1 MEEEHRHKIQESE
14 ADYQQQIMKEVE
26 RYQQLTG
33 ERDVQLKRFEEQ
45 QKRMINNHENYVTT
59 LTNDY
64 ERQLDEQRAL
74 KMRLQDEITELERE
88 CSETERQLEEDIDT
102 EIENIRVLLYFIFFY
117 RKVQKYN

>member
-14 ADYQQQIMKEVE
+14 ADYQQKIMREVE
-26 RYQQLTG
+26 RYQQMVS
-33 ERDVQLKRFEEQ
+33 ERDTQQARFEEQ
-45 QKRMINNHENYVTT
+45 QKRMINNHENYVMT

-74 KMRLQDEITELERE
+74 KMRLQDEISELERE

-102 EIENIRVLLYFIFFY
+102 EIENIRVFYYLFIFIE
-117 RKVQKYN
+117 RIRN

>member
-117 RKVQKYN
+117 RKV

>member
-102 EIENIRVLLYFIFFY
+102 EIENIRVLLYIFFY
-117 RKVQKYN
+117 RKV

>member
-102 EIENIRVLLYFIFFY
+102 EIENIRVFLYFIIFY
-117 RKVQKYN
+117 RKV